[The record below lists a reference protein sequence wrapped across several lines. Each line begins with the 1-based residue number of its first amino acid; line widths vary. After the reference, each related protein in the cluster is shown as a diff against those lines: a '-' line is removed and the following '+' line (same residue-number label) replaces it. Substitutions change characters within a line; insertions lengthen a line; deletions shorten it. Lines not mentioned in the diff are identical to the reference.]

1 MARKRTTHTPQF
13 KAKVALEAAR
23 EQYTI
28 SELARKYSLHPNVIR
43 GWKKQLVEHLPEIFR
58 RPGSRSG
65 KQEDAELVPQLYQ
78 QIGRLQV
85 ELEWM
90 KKNTNLSVTERRAR
104 IEAGQDGLSV
114 ARQCQLLELPRSSF
128 YYRPLEPDPFR
139 LEILHALDRLYTRYP
154 FYGVRRLRQALRQ
167 EGYAVNHKRVHRLMQ
182 VMGLQAI
189 YPRRSLSAGGEAHRV
204 YPYLLRD
211 RTIDRPDHVWA
222 SDITY
227 LPLLH
232 GFVYLVAIMDWFSR
246 YVLSWRIAKHPGHRV
261 LSGGA
266 GGVRWTPF
274 FGQPGSRIKVDSLWL
289 ICCPVLLVPGGSLR
303 PPFRLC
309 RIAVLLSAG

>member
-1 MARKRTTHTPQF
+1 MD
-13 KAKVALEAAR
+13 E
-23 EQYTI
+23 
-28 SELARKYSLHPNVIR
+28 
-43 GWKKQLVEHLPEIFR
+43 
-58 RPGSRSG
+58 
-65 KQEDAELVPQLYQ
+65 
-78 QIGRLQV
+78 
-85 ELEWM
+85 

-114 ARQCQLLELPRSSF
+114 ARQCQLLGLPRSSF
-128 YYRPLEPDPFR
+128 YYRPLEPDPFC
-139 LEILHALDRLYTRYP
+139 LEIMHALDRLYTRYP

-211 RTIDRPDHVWA
+211 RKIDRPDQVWA

-246 YVLSWRIAKHPGHRV
+246 YVLSWRIANTLDTAFCLEALEEALAQGRPEMFNTDQGSQFTSADFTQRV
-261 LSGGA
+261 EGA
-266 GGVRWTPF
+266 GVRMSMDGRGRCWDNIFIERLWRSLKYEDIYLKGYETVAEIRHGVDRYFDFYNQDRFHQALGYATPV
-274 FGQPGSRIKVDSLWL
+274 QVYR
-289 ICCPVLLVPGGSLR
+289 
-303 PPFRLC
+303 
-309 RIAVLLSAG
+309 AA

>member
-1 MARKRTTHTPQF
+1 M
-13 KAKVALEAAR
+13 
-23 EQYTI
+23 
-28 SELARKYSLHPNVIR
+28 
-43 GWKKQLVEHLPEIFR
+43 
-58 RPGSRSG
+58 
-65 KQEDAELVPQLYQ
+65 
-78 QIGRLQV
+78 
-85 ELEWM
+85 
-90 KKNTNLSVTERRAR
+90 TERRAR

-114 ARQCQLLELPRSSF
+114 ARQCQLLGLPRSSF
-128 YYRPLEPDPFR
+128 YYRPLEPDPFC
-139 LEILHALDRLYTRYP
+139 LEIMHALDRLYTRYP

-211 RTIDRPDHVWA
+211 RKIDRPDQVWA

-246 YVLSWRIAKHPGHRV
+246 YVLSWRIANTLDTAFCLEALEEALAQGRPEMFNTDQGSQFASADFTQRV
-261 LSGGA
+261 ERA
-266 GGVRWTPF
+266 GVRMSMDGRGRCWDNIFIERLWRSLKYEDIYLKGYETAPEIRHGVDRYFDFYNQDRFHQALGYATPV
-274 FGQPGSRIKVDSLWL
+274 QVYR
-289 ICCPVLLVPGGSLR
+289 
-303 PPFRLC
+303 
-309 RIAVLLSAG
+309 AA